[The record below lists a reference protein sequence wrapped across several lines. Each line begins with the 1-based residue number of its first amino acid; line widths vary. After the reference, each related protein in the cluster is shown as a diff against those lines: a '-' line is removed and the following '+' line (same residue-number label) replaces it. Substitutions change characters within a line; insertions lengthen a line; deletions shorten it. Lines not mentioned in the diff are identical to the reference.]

1 MKQIPGIT
9 KKKINDLLTTAAAL
23 TISAMTGSG
32 AVFGYIVLTQ
42 GPRLNTTAGNIAAAL
57 VAIVAMAALVLVAIV
72 QTMININKKGG
83 QS

>member
-1 MKQIPGIT
+1 M
-9 KKKINDLLTTAAAL
+9 KKKINNILTTAAAF

-32 AVFGYIVLTQ
+32 AVFCYVVLTQ